1 MRIKKTQGR
10 SAGQT
15 ERKDIMRKKKLFTG
29 AVALLAAGTLLA
41 GTALA
46 APVADVAEIGGTF
59 DEDSR
64 YVEYVITEAD
74 AKDTVILNG
83 DAMYLAMLGQ
93 AWVKEDGK
101 QPMVPGVNLRGRMRI
116 TNQSGE
122 TYKVT
127 DFTFKGL
134 PDSVLAELAGQ
145 PNGGYPPDEA
155 FYGLGGEKIP
165 LDYLPN
171 RTASK
176 ALADLWGLSSYSKLT
191 FAQLAGAEER
201 IAQVFAEHNAKD
213 PEAQVKTY
221 GDYLYWYVKENRPE
235 LLGGATKFSEL
246 PVNALL
252 WLNHDSNAG
261 VKATGAEINEVMAK
275 YPKAGIYG
283 YRSGSRV
290 QMHEWDKEVAEV
302 YYAVQWK
309 DLISFTF
316 DDARYPTHLEKGVGE
331 VVTPGTS
338 LYDQSRKAP
347 EAQAMFDAVL
357 GGKELSDGQALALD
371 ELMYHIHTKMN
382 NDHQDIAVSFMFTI
396 TLEKVKTPYNVHYH
410 ANGGTGAQSDLDG
423 HFAEATVGVKDK
435 GTMTR
440 EGYTFTG
447 WNTQADGKG
456 TAYAPGASFAMPKG
470 DVHLYAQWQEE
481 LIDIPD
487 EEIPLD
493 PGGKDPEPTVPTPP
507 TPVRPVP
514 SRPITNKPGQN
525 TPGLII
531 IDDDE
536 IPLSPGTSDSGML
549 GLTGLLV
556 LAAGAGMIVLGKKR
570 HDR

>member
-1 MRIKKTQGR
+1 MK
-10 SAGQT
+10 
-15 ERKDIMRKKKLFTG
+15 KKKLLSS

-41 GTALA
+41 GTAFA
-46 APVADVAEIGGTF
+46 APAADVAEIGGTF

-93 AWVKEDGK
+93 AWIQEDGK
-101 QPMVPGVNLRGRMRI
+101 QSMVPGVNLRGRMRI

-127 DFTFKGL
+127 GFTFSGL
-134 PDSVLAELAGQ
+134 SDSVLAELSDQ
-145 PNGGYPPDEA
+145 PNGGYPPDET
-155 FYGLGGEKIP
+155 FYGLSGEKIP

-176 ALADLWGLSSYSKLT
+176 ALADLWGVSSYSKLT

-201 IAQVFAEHNAKD
+201 IAQVFAEYNAKN

-235 LLGGATKFSEL
+235 LLGGATKFAEL

-252 WLNHDSNAG
+252 WLNHSSNAG
-261 VKATGAEINEVMAK
+261 VKATSAEINEVMAK
-275 YPKAGIYG
+275 YPKAGIYR
-283 YRSGSRV
+283 YKSGSRV
-290 QMHEWDKEVAEV
+290 QMHEWDKEVAEA

-316 DDARYPTHLEKGVGE
+316 DDSLFPAHLEKGVGE
-331 VVTPGTS
+331 VTTPGTS
-338 LYDQSRKAP
+338 LYDQSQKTP
-347 EAQAMFDAVL
+347 ESQAMFDAVL
-357 GGKELSDGQALALD
+357 GGKELANAQALALD
-371 ELMYHIHTKMN
+371 ELMYHISTKMN

-410 ANGGTGAQSDLDG
+410 ANGGSGAQSDPDD
-423 HFAEATVGVKDK
+423 HFAGTTVGVKDQ
-435 GTMTR
+435 GTMAR
-440 EGYTFTG
+440 EGYIFTG

-456 TAYAPGASFAMPKG
+456 TAYAPGSTFEMPKG
-470 DVHLYAQWQEE
+470 DVDLYAQWEME
-481 LIDIPD
+481 IIDIPD
-487 EEIPLD
+487 EEIPLG
-493 PGGKDPEPTVPTPP
+493 PGGKDPEPTPDQPK
-507 TPVRPVP
+507 P
-514 SRPITNKPGQN
+514 SDPD
-525 TPGLII
+525 LII

-556 LAAGAGMIVLGKKR
+556 LAAGAGMIAFGKKR
-570 HDR
+570 REK